1 MSGILTNLNIESGYF
16 NEDIKEESNESN
28 FMYANISMLIR
39 AYKKDR
45 NKLILLNKKL
55 NLIKIVG
62 LVLNIEEKKE
72 FIIYTIDDSTG
83 CIKAKLLLT
92 YSLNSYNEKKDN
104 IKINDLVQIFGIC
117 NTVSLNEDLTISISS
132 INKLDS
138 FNYLCHHHLLVFH
151 DYLKYQEEE
160 RRNPIEDKSR
170 NDEDDLES
178 TQNNENAYFNTFF
191 Y

>member
-1 MSGILTNLNIESGYF
+1 M
-16 NEDIKEESNESN
+16 K
-28 FMYANISMLIR
+28 
-39 AYKKDR
+39 
-45 NKLILLNKKL
+45 
-55 NLIKIVG
+55 
-62 LVLNIEEKKE
+62 
-72 FIIYTIDDSTG
+72 
-83 CIKAKLLLT
+83 
-92 YSLNSYNEKKDN
+92 KKDN
-104 IKINDLVQIFGIC
+104 IKINDLIQIFGIC